1 MELETVKVKSPEAP
15 EGWYLLNK
23 SDFDP
28 SAHELFEPEAETK
41 SKAKAK
47 GKASDPA
54 AQE

>member
-28 SAHELFEPEAETK
+28 SAHELFDAKP
-41 SKAKAK
+41 KAKAK
-47 GKASDPA
+47 ASDA
-54 AQE
+54 APKE